1 MIRSMGNTGLPY
13 TTYSAT
19 VDLMI
24 FWEMGLITDFEP
36 ACVIRSMGNIGLPYT
51 TYSAKVDLMILWEM
65 GLIIDFEPTCVGLY
79 LHCDYC

>member
-1 MIRSMGNTGLPY
+1 
-13 TTYSAT
+13 
-19 VDLMI
+19 
-24 FWEMGLITDFEP
+24 MGLITDFEP